1 MCKFFPLVKINFVM
15 SKESINWLVLQN
27 QPPNLGSFLVCYSCI
42 TDQQQLTAQNR
53 DLGTQINKIANLVNF
68 MLL

>member
-1 MCKFFPLVKINFVM
+1 M
-15 SKESINWLVLQN
+15 SKQSINWLVLQN